1 MPAIALY
8 GRFVAR
14 PEELAGIRADA
25 LATLGYVA
33 NWRAIF
39 LQKSYFELFLS
50 PSPLEHAWSLSI
62 EEQFYVV
69 WPLVVLFVMRFWS
82 SRVLFSASLG
92 LALLSMVAM
101 VVLFEPARTTRVYYG
116 TDTRACAILLGAAL
130 ACLVANAPAPSKPA
144 VRWLDACGGLSVLGL
159 AWAWSTIAGED
170 FLLYRGGFWLTEVLG
185 VVLIACALA
194 GSQSFVGR
202 ALSFAP
208 LRALGTVSYGAY
220 LWHWP
225 VNLVITAE
233 RCHVHGIGLHAL
245 RTLLTLGI
253 AALSFR
259 FVEQPIRRNGLSFGP
274 ARVVVPT
281 AFAAAF
287 LAVVLGTL
295 PRPRPDQASIGLH
308 RFVSRALAPPVPVR
322 LRVRVIGDSTAIA
335 LGWVPAAWLLRT
347 SRWSYRARTA

>member
-1 MPAIALY
+1 
-8 GRFVAR
+8 
-14 PEELAGIRADA
+14 
-25 LATLGYVA
+25 
-33 NWRAIF
+33 
-39 LQKSYFELFLS
+39 
-50 PSPLEHAWSLSI
+50 
-62 EEQFYVV
+62 
-69 WPLVVLFVMRFWS
+69 
-82 SRVLFSASLG
+82 
-92 LALLSMVAM
+92 
-101 VVLFEPARTTRVYYG
+101 
-116 TDTRACAILLGAAL
+116 
-130 ACLVANAPAPSKPA
+130 
-144 VRWLDACGGLSVLGL
+144 
-159 AWAWSTIAGED
+159 
-170 FLLYRGGFWLTEVLG
+170 
-185 VVLIACALA
+185 
-194 GSQSFVGR
+194 
-202 ALSFAP
+202 
-208 LRALGTVSYGAY
+208 
-220 LWHWP
+220 

-335 LGWVPAAWLLRT
+335 LGWVLRSVATPDVAVELQGKNGLNLIEDEGRWWPDDGGFDATVVGLGGAFLYGIHVRGRWTLACHPRWNHLFESGLSSRLRELAGSKSQLWIATAPYALGPYDNAPRREQVDCINASIRKIAGRFPEWRVIDLAEMICPKGDCLREVDGQALRPDGVHYNVPAAAEIGKSLLRMIDPP
-347 SRWSYRARTA
+347 RDPTATGPR